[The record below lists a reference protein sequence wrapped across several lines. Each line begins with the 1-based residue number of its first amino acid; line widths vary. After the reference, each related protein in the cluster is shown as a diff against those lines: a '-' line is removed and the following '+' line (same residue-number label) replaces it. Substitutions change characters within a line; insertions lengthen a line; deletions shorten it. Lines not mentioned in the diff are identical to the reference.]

1 MVRVKRGN
9 VARKRRKK
17 LLERA
22 KGFRGSLS
30 KLFRPSKQAVIRAM
44 GYATRDRRDKKGNF
58 RSLWITRINAR
69 ARELGTTYSKLINS
83 LKKSKITINRKI
95 LANLAVA
102 DQETFKKIVEEACLP
117 AGRQRL

>member
-1 MVRVKRGN
+1 LVRVKRGN

-17 LLERA
+17 LLGRA

-44 GYATRDRRDKKGNF
+44 AYATRDRRARKREF

-69 ARELGTTYSKLINS
+69 AREFGTTYSKLINS
-83 LKKSKITINRKI
+83 LKISKIAIDRKM
-95 LANLAVA
+95 LAYLAVA
-102 DQETFKKIVEEACLP
+102 DQETFKKIVEQANTK
-117 AGRQRL
+117 

>member
-9 VARKRRKK
+9 IARKRRKK
-17 LLERA
+17 VLKRA

-44 GYATRDRRDKKGNF
+44 CYATRDRRAKKREF

-69 ARELGTTYSKLINS
+69 ARECGTTYSKLING
-83 LKKSKITINRKI
+83 LKKSKIEIDRKV
-95 LANLAVA
+95 LASLAVT
-102 DQETFKKIVEEACLP
+102 DKETFKKIVEQVQAK
-117 AGRQRL
+117 

>member
-17 LLERA
+17 LLARA
-22 KGFRGSLS
+22 KGFRGSLH

-44 GYATRDRRDKKGNF
+44 SYATRDRRNRKREF

-69 ARELGTTYSKLINS
+69 AREFGTTYSKLING
-83 LKKSKITINRKI
+83 LKKSKITINRKT
-95 LANLAVA
+95 LAYLAVT
-102 DQETFKKIVEEACLP
+102 DQDTFKKIVE
-117 AGRQRL
+117 QVK